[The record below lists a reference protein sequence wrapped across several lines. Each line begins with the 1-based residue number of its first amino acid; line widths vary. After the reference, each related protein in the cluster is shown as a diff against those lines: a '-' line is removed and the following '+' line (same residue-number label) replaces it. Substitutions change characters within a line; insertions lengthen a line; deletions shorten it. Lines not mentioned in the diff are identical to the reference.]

1 MKRANL
7 NKGNLIACCIFN
19 TILLSLFQIICCD
32 CIWALYVELKPTI
45 VWGLSYEDNVT
56 IISKQQEK
64 QGLHKEPDFSNRY
77 EPALEFNLEG
87 SRVAIRGKTQV
98 RVRRYFSLKGWDGT
112 DKNYNIE
119 SIFKISPRSELT
131 VGAAYSLNTDTNRYF
146 TTEQGVP
153 SGELV
158 RRSQNITKIYNGSY
172 TYKLSPKGTL
182 GLMFTYLTFFTQ
194 TSGGSPLYSY
204 MLNYDYILNTKDSL
218 NVSLGY
224 SNLQFNYTFAE
235 ALFNYELDNYS
246 ISTGLTHIFS
256 DTFQLKFSVGLN
268 YSDTTY
274 QNAIFEEDLST
285 GEQALVG
292 TESVSNSTTGTNF
305 DLQLEKKY
313 YHTTFRFTGAQS
325 LYTDPETGQTYPTRR
340 FGFYIKYDFMTK
352 LYGELSW
359 LFFNNESSAGDYNN
373 RVTIDNQS
381 NYSTLQINYR
391 YKPNINLSLG
401 YSRIYSE
408 NKTAANNETT
418 SNRIY
423 LLCSFSLQR
432 PFIVR

>member
-1 MKRANL
+1 
-7 NKGNLIACCIFN
+7 
-19 TILLSLFQIICCD
+19 
-32 CIWALYVELKPTI
+32 
-45 VWGLSYEDNVT
+45 
-56 IISKQQEK
+56 
-64 QGLHKEPDFSNRY
+64 
-77 EPALEFNLEG
+77 
-87 SRVAIRGKTQV
+87 
-98 RVRRYFSLKGWDGT
+98 LKGWDGT

-131 VGAAYSLNTDTNRYF
+131 VGAWYSLNTDTNRYF

-158 RRSQNITKIYNGSY
+158 RRSQNITKTYNGSY

-204 MLNYDYILNTKDSL
+204 TLNYDYIINTKDSL

-359 LFFNNESSAGDYNN
+359 YFFNNESSAGDYNN

-381 NYSTLQINYR
+381 NYSTLLINYR
-391 YKPNINLSLG
+391 YKPNVNLSLG